1 MYNLCISSYSWAQ
14 VRAWVLACL
23 MVLVAGGGVCSSS
36 LAQSTDTDLYREA
49 GLPFIQSFDPKTYG
63 GHQQN
68 WSMLQD
74 DRGVIYIGNI
84 PGLLEYDG
92 AKWRTIRISNN
103 SVARS
108 MATDSTGLI
117 YVGAHAE
124 LGYLAPDSLGM
135 MHYHSLLEHVPLEE
149 RTFTNV
155 WKVHTTPEGVYFR
168 TSTHL
173 FRWAEGQM
181 KVWKPPTEYQRSFWI
196 DGVLYIR
203 AWDVGLFHM
212 VNDSLVMA
220 PHGEQFA
227 DQRADL
233 MLPFEDGRIL
243 VGTRTDGLLISSSE
257 GYKPFITDADAYLK
271 ENQIYDGLVLPD
283 QTIVFATLR
292 GGLVQIDQE
301 GRFLRSINKADGLPD
316 NTIWSLGLDRENGLW
331 LMLNKGLS
339 RVELPSPITLFTDAQ
354 GLEGSVESLSI
365 HKGELYVATSLGVYR
380 QNQAVQDG
388 RVPFFTPID
397 GIATQAWSLHS
408 TGDEL
413 LVATS
418 AGVFVIED
426 GIVNQLSEELSFFVF
441 PSEIDPSRVYV
452 GLGHGLALLQKR
464 GGQWTYS
471 GRFHGLTEEIRTIVE
486 ERNGDLWLGSQ
497 FHGLAKI
504 NANGSL
510 PSVSDT
516 TLELVRYEESEGFP
530 EGEIKVV
537 GAGEE
542 VYFQTPQGLLSYDEQ
557 ANKFEAATTWSSAFT
572 NPELTMSRVVDDEG
586 RLWGVR
592 TGNGQRE
599 FSLLTPRS
607 DGSYE
612 AMPLPLKRVRDMGPF
627 WSIYPD
633 PREETILWLGGDE
646 GIVRADISVEKMETA
661 PFSALIRRVLI
672 NQDSLIYGGAKS
684 TQRTAASVHWAEPK
698 LEKNGAIRFE
708 YAATTFDDPSATQYQ
723 YELEGFDEGWS
734 AWTTETVK
742 EYTNLFADSYRFRVR
757 AKNLY
762 GHISEVDTYSFTVSR
777 PWYVRWWAFALYAIP
792 FFFSMYVVDRYQR
805 NRVIKRER
813 LRAEVEQAQLKTSAA
828 QLHAR
833 TLQAENELLN
843 AELRFLAVVESA
855 NDAIISA
862 NQSGD
867 IIFWNKE
874 AEKIFGYSR
883 EEILGKPLT
892 LLMPER
898 HKRSHERGL
907 NRHVETGHKSAIGKV
922 IKLEGKRKDGSEF
935 PLELSLSNWKTEE
948 GIFFSAILRDI
959 TEQKEA
965 EEELHRVQNQLAHS
979 NKMAS
984 LGKLTAGIAHE
995 IKNPLNFVNN
1005 FAQLTVD
1012 LIEEVDELIQDNKSK
1027 SLQDIDQELSG
1038 TLSEIKRNALA
1049 INKHGH
1055 RADSIVRSMMDH
1067 AGGGSGPRQPTDL
1080 KDLIETAIQ
1089 LAYQGWLN
1097 EHPDCIVAF
1106 ESSYDVSIQT
1116 IRIAPQEISRVMV
1129 NILENAFDAMY
1140 AGGANKELTQS
1151 PRVMVST
1158 KQTDDSIEIRISD
1171 NGPGI
1176 RKEIREH
1183 IFDPFYTTKPTGK
1196 GTGLGLSLSYDIVT
1210 QGHGGQ
1216 LTVEDN
1222 TQKGAT
1228 FIIRLPI

>member
-1 MYNLCISSYSWAQ
+1 MYHSCISFCSRAQ
-14 VRAWVLACL
+14 AQAWILTCIIVLF
-23 MVLVAGGGVCSSS
+23 AGSGVCLPSI
-36 LAQSTDTDLYREA
+36 AQSSNAALYREA
-49 GLPFIQSFDPKTYG
+49 GLPFIQNFSPKTYG

-92 AKWRTIRISNN
+92 AKWRTIRISND

-108 MATDSTGLI
+108 MAMDSTGTI

-135 MHYHSLLEHVPLEE
+135 MHYHSLLEHVPEEE

-155 WKVHTTPEGVYFR
+155 WKVHTTPDGVYFR

-173 FRWAEGQM
+173 FRWAQGQM
-181 KVWKPPTEYQRSFWI
+181 TVWKPPTEYQRSFWI

-212 VNDSLVMA
+212 VNDSLVMV
-220 PHGEQFA
+220 PRGEQFA
-227 DQRADL
+227 DQRVDL
-233 MLPFEDGRIL
+233 MLPFSDDRIL
-243 VGTRTDGLLISSSE
+243 IGTRTDGLLVSTPE
-257 GYKPFITDADAYLK
+257 GYIPFETEADTYLK
-271 ENQIYDGLVLPD
+271 ENQLYDGLVLPD
-283 QTIVFATLR
+283 QTIAFATLR
-292 GGLVQIDQE
+292 GGLVHIDQE
-301 GRFLRSINKADGLPD
+301 GRFLRSITKEDGLPD
-316 NTIWSLGLDRENGLW
+316 NTIWSLGLDKENGLW

-339 RVELPSPITLFTDAQ
+339 RVELPSPITQLTDAH

-365 HKGELYVATSLGVYR
+365 HEGKLYAATSLGVYR
-380 QNQAVQDG
+380 QSQAERRG
-388 RVPFFTPID
+388 RTPFFTPVE

-408 TGDEL
+408 TGSEL
-413 LVATS
+413 LIATS
-418 AGVFVIED
+418 AGVFVINN
-426 GIVNQLSEELSFFVF
+426 GVVSQLSEELSFFVY
-441 PSEIDPSRVYV
+441 PSALDPSRVYV
-452 GLGHGLALLQKR
+452 GLGHGLALLQKIEER
-464 GGQWTYS
+464 WTYS

-486 ERNGDLWLGSQ
+486 DQAGNVWLGSQ
-497 FHGLAKI
+497 FHGLVKI
-504 NANGSL
+504 NTNGLL
-510 PSVSDT
+510 PGVSDT
-516 TLELVRYEESEGFP
+516 TLTFVRYDESHDFP
-530 EGEIKVV
+530 EGEVKVV
-537 GAGEE
+537 GAGED
-542 VYFQTPQGLLSYDEQ
+542 VYFDTQRGLLRYNEQ
-557 ANKFEAATTWSSAFT
+557 AEKFEPATTWSSAFANT
-572 NPELTMSRVVDDEG
+572 TLTVNRVVDDGG
-586 RLWGVR
+586 RLWIVR
-592 TGNGQRE
+592 TGNGLRE
-599 FSLLTPRS
+599 FSLLTPRT
-607 DGSYE
+607 DGSFDM
-612 AMPLPLKRVRDMGPF
+612 MPLPLTRVKDMGPF

-633 PREETILWLGGDE
+633 PRQENVLWLGGDE
-646 GIVRADISVEKMETA
+646 GIIRADISIKKQEQSS
-661 PFSALIRRVLI
+661 FSALIRRVLI
-672 NQDSLIYGGAKS
+672 NQDSLIYGGAKIA
-684 TQRTAASVHWAEPK
+684 RLNEANAIGVEPQ

-708 YAATTFDDPSATQYQ
+708 YSSTTFDDPSATEYQ
-723 YELEGFDEGWS
+723 YELVGFDEGWS
-734 AWTTETVK
+734 AWTSETVK
-742 EYTNLFADSYRFRVR
+742 EYTNLFAGSYQFRVR

-777 PWYVRWWAFALYAIP
+777 PWYFRWWAFALYAIP
-792 FFFSMYVVDRYQR
+792 FFFSMYVVDSYQR
-805 NRVIKRER
+805 RRLIKRER

-862 NQSGD
+862 NQDGD
-867 IIFWNKE
+867 IIFWNME

-892 LLMPER
+892 RLMPAR
-898 HKRSHERGL
+898 HIRSHERGL
-907 NRHVETGHKSAIGKV
+907 NRHVATGHKRAIGKV

-935 PLELSLSNWKTEE
+935 PLELSLSSWKTEH

-965 EEELHRVQNQLAHS
+965 EHELQRVQSQLAHS

-1012 LIEEVDELIQDNKSK
+1012 LVEEVDELIQDNKSK
-1027 SLQDIDQELSG
+1027 SLQEIDQELSG

-1049 INKHGH
+1049 INRHGH

-1067 AGGGSGPRQPTDL
+1067 AGGGSGPHQPTDL

-1097 EHPDCIVAF
+1097 DNADSLVAF
-1106 ESSYDVSIQT
+1106 ESTYDESIG
-1116 IRIAPQEISRVMV
+1116 IIKLAPQEISRVIV

-1140 AGGANKELTQS
+1140 TSRSGQVGTAS
-1151 PRVMVST
+1151 PLVQIST
-1158 KQTDDSIEIRISD
+1158 KQIGDFVEVRIRD

-1176 RKEIREH
+1176 TKEIQEH

-1216 LTVEDN
+1216 LTVENN
-1222 TQKGAT
+1222 TPRGAT
-1228 FIIRLPI
+1228 FIIRLPV